1 MRVKIRVLLLIAIF
15 GLTFEA
21 AAQTFLDTDEQF
33 FEDRRDG
40 YVNVEGAGGG
50 ASLLPRGNPW
60 VENYGAD
67 ENGVYKWPGTYDDLT
82 TKDFLRDT
90 AIAYAFQWS
99 ARWFYVRNKNSRIFN
114 TSFSDWWDN
123 ITQWPETDDGDD
135 YFTNFVTHPIVGAGN
150 YLFYR
155 AMGHSF
161 WMSALGSV
169 VQSTLFEYT
178 VEGLVET
185 PSLPDLLFTPGLG
198 VPLGYGLEKSSEWL
212 VDTDFVPAKILGYI
226 INPMRN
232 FVDRRQV
239 GIFNPFSKQF
249 MSISGPLTFN
259 ANSNEALRLGY
270 PFYME
275 PPLPM
280 GRLMA
285 DIEIVNMDKDLGG
298 EFVFYSVRIDVPS
311 ANELWGIYVQIAQ
324 SGVNEIVVDGDPLS
338 DGFEFAN
345 LLVGGKH
352 VLMKSHNSAVS
363 AGLDLYLP
371 TAFKDNL
378 DRLKTLLM
386 YKRNFPINL
395 QSAWTV
401 TPYISGALWKGIFSF
416 QTMAASQFVLNASKL
431 EGNDF
436 EYRFN
441 YAATVGA
448 NFPIILAPVLF
459 AEFNGYTQPTADTFE
474 KTDLFFTGGFRF
486 GRKFNPGFGVQVPL
500 HGPDEEISKVGFI
513 IDFQVRF

>member
-1 MRVKIRVLLLIAIF
+1 MKIRILILIALF
-15 GLTFEA
+15 GFSFEA
-21 AAQTFLDTDEQF
+21 AAQTFFDSDEEF
-33 FEDRRDG
+33 FEDVRDG
-40 YVNVEGAGGG
+40 YVGVEGAGG
-50 ASLLPRGNPW
+50 AAADLPRGNPW

-67 ENGVYKWPGTYDDLT
+67 ENGVYKWPGTYDLNT
-82 TKDFLRDT
+82 RDFLRDT
-90 AIAYAFQWS
+90 AIAYAFQWG
-99 ARWFYVRNKNSRIFN
+99 ARWFYVRNKNSRIFD

-155 AMGHSF
+155 STGHSF
-161 WMSALGSV
+161 WMSALGALI
-169 VQSTLFEYT
+169 QSTLFEYT

-185 PSLPDLLFTPGLG
+185 PSLPDLVFTPVLG

-212 VDTDFVPAKILGYI
+212 VDTDFVPAKILAHI
-226 INPMRN
+226 LNPMRN
-232 FVDRRQV
+232 FVDRRQI
-239 GIFNPFSKQF
+239 GIYNPFSKHF

-275 PPLPM
+275 SPLPL

-285 DIEIVNMDKDLGG
+285 DIEIVNMDRQLGG
-298 EFVFYSVRIDVPS
+298 EFVFYSVRADVPS
-311 ANELWGIYVQIAQ
+311 ANQLWSVYVQIAQ
-324 SGVNEIVVDGDPLS
+324 SGVNEIVVDDDPLS

-352 VLMKSHNSAVS
+352 VLTKSHNSAL
-363 AGLDLYLP
+363 ALGMDLYLP

-378 DRLKTLLM
+378 DRLETLLM

-395 QSAWTV
+395 QSAWTI
-401 TPYISGALWKGIFSF
+401 TPYLSGAVWEGIFSF
-416 QTMAASQFVLNASKL
+416 QTMVASQFVLNASKL
-431 EGNDF
+431 EGDDF

-441 YAATVGA
+441 YAATLGA

-459 AEFNGYTQPTADTFE
+459 AEFNGYSQPTADTFG
-474 KTDLFFTGGFRF
+474 KTDLFMTGGFRF
-486 GRKFNPGFGVQVPL
+486 GRKFTPGFGVQVPI
-500 HGPDEEISKVGFI
+500 HGPDDEISKVGFI

>member
-1 MRVKIRVLLLIAIF
+1 MRVKKRYLILIAIF
-15 GLTFEA
+15 GLTLEA
-21 AAQTFLDTDEQF
+21 VAQPGVQVEDLLDDDYRQQLLYS
-33 FEDRRDG
+33 G
-40 YVNVEGAGGG
+40 GAGGNG
-50 ASLLPRGNPW
+50 SQVRGNPW

-67 ENGVYKWPGTYDDLT
+67 ENGEYKWPGKYKLG

-90 AIAYAFQWS
+90 SIAYAFQWG
-99 ARWFYVRNKNSRIFN
+99 ARMFYVRNKNSRIFN

-135 YFTNFVTHPIVGAGN
+135 YFTNFITHPIIGAGN

-155 AMGHSF
+155 SMGHSF

-212 VDTDFVPAKILGYI
+212 VDTEFVPAKILAHI
-226 INPMRN
+226 LNPMRN

-239 GIFNPFSKQF
+239 GLYNPFSKQF

-259 ANSNEALRLGY
+259 ANKNEALRLGY

-275 PPLPM
+275 SPLPI
-280 GRLMA
+280 GRFMA
-285 DIEIVNMDKDLGG
+285 DIEIVNMDKELGG
-298 EFVFYSVRIDVPS
+298 EFIFYSIRADVPS

-324 SGVNEIVVDGDPLS
+324 SGVNEIEVDGDPLS

-352 VLMKSHNSAVS
+352 VMFKSHNSAVS
-363 AGLDLYLP
+363 AGMELYLP
-371 TAFKDNL
+371 TAFKDNV

-386 YKRNFPINL
+386 YKRNFPVNL
-395 QSAWTV
+395 QSAWTIS
-401 TPYISGALWKGIFSF
+401 PYVSGAIWKGIFSF
-416 QTMAASQFVLNASKL
+416 QTMLASQFVLNASKL

-441 YAATVGA
+441 YSATAGA
-448 NFPIILAPVLF
+448 NFPIVLAPVLF
-459 AEFNGYTQPTADTFE
+459 AEFNGYTQPTADTFG
-474 KTDLFFTGGFRF
+474 KNDLFLTGGFRF
-486 GRKFNPGFGVQVPL
+486 GRKFNPGFGVQVPI
-500 HGPDEEISKVGFI
+500 HGPDNDISKVGFI
-513 IDFQVRF
+513 IDFQIRF